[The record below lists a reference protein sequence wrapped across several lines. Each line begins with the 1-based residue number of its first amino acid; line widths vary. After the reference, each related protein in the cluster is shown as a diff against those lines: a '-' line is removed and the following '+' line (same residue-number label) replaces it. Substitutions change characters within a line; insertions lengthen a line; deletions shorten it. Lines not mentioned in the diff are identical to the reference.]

1 MASTK
6 TKSNKMI
13 RTIWLAFLFL
23 IIFIAIFFWGISKG
37 LLGEMPTFDEIENP
51 NSDLATEIYSSDSD
65 VPIGKYYSKNR
76 SNAKFEEL
84 PQNIVDALIAT
95 EDVRFYKHS
104 GIDMRRTFSSVL
116 FLGSRGGG
124 STITQQLAKNLFH
137 DVDRS
142 STLKRIGQKLKEYVM
157 SVMLERTYTKEEI
170 LTMYLNTVD
179 FIHNSFGIKSAAKT
193 YFNKNV
199 SDLTTNESATLI
211 GMLKGPFVFNPVSN
225 PEKALNR
232 KKTVID
238 QMYKY
243 GFIDQAA
250 KDTLRDKEI
259 VTDFKATNHING
271 IAPHFREQLRMWL
284 KDWATNKIN
293 PSTGKPYN
301 IYKDGLKVYTTINGK
316 MQTYAEEAVAEH
328 LTEWQDMFFKHWK
341 GKDPWEYYD
350 KYDRANTAPKQEDLL
365 IENVTKIFM
374 QKDTLSKE
382 EALKVINTP
391 REMTLWSHH
400 GNIDTVLSPLDS
412 VKYYKMILQTGLLAV
427 DPNTGY
433 VKAWVGGANFEQ
445 NQFDHVNINTKRQ
458 VGSTFKPLIYILAI
472 KEVGYSPC
480 FKVPDAPICFDPD
493 DPKWP
498 ILKKYCP
505 KNSDGSSDGMMAI
518 KDGLAASK
526 NQVTAYLMHELNAN
540 AVVNFAHNLGI
551 ESEIPPYPSI
561 CLGVADISVYEMIHA
576 YSTFANGGGNSIEP
590 IFVTRIEDSHGNI
603 IEEFYPHKKQALD
616 EQSAYIITQ
625 MLRNVVDAPPPA
637 TGARVRFKYNIPRT
651 LQIAGK
657 TGTTQN
663 NSDGWFMG
671 YTPELLAGV
680 WVGNDDKFVRFRS
693 TSLGQ
698 GASTALP
705 IWAKFIKKVYADT
718 SLHYNINA
726 SFEKPTEKLYVELD
740 CTKFENEHGS
750 EGHTPE
756 MNNFFEQ

>member
-1 MASTK
+1 MSK
-6 TKSNKMI
+6 TNTNNIIGKL
-13 RTIWLAFLFL
+13 WLAFLFFIL
-23 IIFIAIFFWGISKG
+23 FIALFFWGISKG

-51 NSDLATEIYSSDSD
+51 NSDLATEIYATDSE
-65 VPIGKYYSKNR
+65 VPLGKYYSKNR
-76 SNAKFEEL
+76 SNAKYEEL
-84 PQNIVDALIAT
+84 PQNLVDALVAT

-104 GIDMRRTFSSVL
+104 GIDFRRTFSSLL
-116 FLGSRGGG
+116 FLGNRGGG

-137 DVDRS
+137 DVNRS
-142 STLKRIGQKLKEYVM
+142 NIFKRIGQKLKEYVM
-157 SVMLERTYTKEEI
+157 SIMLERTYTKEEI

-211 GMLKGPFVFNPVSN
+211 GMLKAPYAFNPVSN
-225 PEKALNR
+225 PENALKR

-243 GFIDQAA
+243 GFIDETA

-271 IAPHFREQLRMWL
+271 LAPHFRERLRLWL
-284 KDWATNKIN
+284 TDWAANKIN

-301 IYKDGLKVYTTINGK
+301 IYRDGLKVYTTINEK
-316 MQTYAEEAVAEH
+316 MQVYAEQAVEEH
-328 LTEWQDMFFKHWK
+328 LTEWQDMFFKHWQN
-341 GKDPWEYYD
+341 KDPWQYYD

-365 IENVTKIFM
+365 IENITKIFM
-374 QKDTLSKE
+374 QRDTLSKE
-382 EALKVINTP
+382 KALKVINTP

-412 VKYYKMILQTGLLAV
+412 VKYYKMILQTGLMAV
-427 DPNTGY
+427 DPQTGY
-433 VKAWVGGANFEQ
+433 VKAWVGGSNFEH
-445 NQFDHVNINTKRQ
+445 NQFDHVNIKTKRQ

-472 KEVGYSPC
+472 KEKGFSPC
-480 FKVPDAPICFDPD
+480 FKVPDAPICFEPD

-498 ILKKYCP
+498 ILKRYCP
-505 KNSDGSSDGMMAI
+505 KNSDGSSQGMMAI
-518 KDGLAASK
+518 KDALAASK

-540 AVVNFAHNLGI
+540 AVVEFAHNLGI

-561 CLGVADISVYEMIHA
+561 ALGVADISVYEMIHA
-576 YSTFANGGGNSIEP
+576 YTTFANSGYSVEP
-590 IFVTRIEDSHGNI
+590 IFVTRIEDSHGNVL
-603 IEEFYPHKKQALD
+603 EEFYPKKKQALD

-625 MLRNVVDAPPPA
+625 MLRNVVDAPASYA
-637 TGARVRFKYNIPRT
+637 TGARVRFKYGIPRT

-693 TSLGQ
+693 TALGQ

-705 IWAKFIKKVYADT
+705 IWAKFMKKIYADST
-718 SLHYNINA
+718 LHYNIEA
-726 SFEKPTEKLYVELD
+726 SFKKPQVDKLYVELD
-740 CTKFENEHGS
+740 CWKFEQEQGEN
-750 EGHTPE
+750 GHTPQ
-756 MNNFFEQ
+756 MNNYFE